1 MDNHPSSN
9 EARGSSSGD
18 GGAYEEAGV
27 SIQSGN
33 ELVNRIKPH
42 VSSTARPGASATIG
56 GFGGIFNLASAGYAS
71 SPSLIGAID
80 GVGTKLMVA
89 HAMNKHDTVGIDLVA
104 MNVND
109 LVVQGAEP
117 IFFLDCFSC
126 GKLDVN
132 VAESFVKGVSAG
144 CREAGCALIGGET
157 AEMPGLFSS
166 NGGTY
171 DAVGAA
177 VGAVAQGKSSFP
189 MLDFCNGFL
198 ICFVLSRTYTATR
211 QRVHGGGRRV
221 SGSGQ

>member
-1 MDNHPSSN
+1 MENQPASD
-9 EARGSSSGD
+9 EAGRSG

-42 VSSTARPGASATIG
+42 VASTARPGASATIG
-56 GFGGIFNLASAGYAS
+56 GFGGLFNLAAAGYTS

-126 GKLDVN
+126 GKLDVT

-166 NGGTY
+166 KGGTY

-177 VGAVAQGKSSFP
+177 VGAVAQGKLSFP
-189 MLDFCNGFL
+189 NQDLGKLF
-198 ICFVLSRTYTATR
+198 
-211 QRVHGGGRRV
+211 
-221 SGSGQ
+221 

>member
-1 MDNHPSSN
+1 MEDQLSSKQ
-9 EARGSSSGD
+9 AGGSI
-18 GGAYEEAGV
+18 GGAYERAGV

-33 ELVNRIKPH
+33 ELVSRIKPH
-42 VSSTARPGASATIG
+42 VASTARPGASADIG
-56 GFGGIFNLASAGYAS
+56 GFGGLFNLVGAGYTS

-80 GVGTKLMVA
+80 GVGTKLLVA

-126 GKLDVN
+126 GKLDVDT
-132 VAESFVKGVSAG
+132 AESFVKGVSAG

-157 AEMPGLFSS
+157 AEMPGLFASKA
-166 NGGTY
+166 GTY

-177 VGAVAQGKSSFP
+177 VGAVAQG
-189 MLDFCNGFL
+189 
-198 ICFVLSRTYTATR
+198 ILSCPEQDIGMTF
-211 QRVHGGGRRV
+211 
-221 SGSGQ
+221 

>member
-1 MDNHPSSN
+1 MDNQPSSD
-9 EARGSSSGD
+9 EAGGSGG

-27 SIQSGN
+27 SIKSGN

-42 VSSTARPGASATIG
+42 VASTARPGASATIG
-56 GFGGIFNLASAGYAS
+56 GFGGLFNLAGAGYVS
-71 SPSLIGAID
+71 PPSLIGAID

-126 GKLDVN
+126 GKLDVD

-166 NGGTY
+166 KGGTY

-177 VGAVAQGKSSFP
+177 VGAVAQGKLNDLKHNFG
-189 MLDFCNGFL
+189 NGFL
-198 ICFVLSRTYTATR
+198 I
-211 QRVHGGGRRV
+211 
-221 SGSGQ
+221 